1 MSVVYYTD
9 GSAHPN
15 PGFGGFGVVTV
26 ENNKIINTYSKA
38 CKYTTNNAEEMKA
51 ILWAACDAIQRGIP
65 AVIYSDS
72 AYAINTFTNW
82 MFSWERNG
90 WLKSDGKVPENL
102 ELVKS
107 FFNLQKTYS
116 IQLIKVR
123 GHAGNEFN
131 EIADKL
137 ATSAKLPIDFNL

>member
-1 MSVVYYTD
+1 
-9 GSAHPN
+9 
-15 PGFGGFGVVTV
+15 
-26 ENNKIINTYSKA
+26 
-38 CKYTTNNAEEMKA
+38 MKA

-90 WLKSDGKVPENL
+90 WLKGDGKVPENL

-116 IQLIKVR
+116 IQLIKVQ